1 MAAPGQGIAQ
11 DGVDA
16 LQASTAR
23 RFVIPWART
32 EAGKVL
38 GHEIRQRLK
47 AVAWPTVFLGLVAY
61 FAWHAMEGD
70 RGIVA
75 MQQRERLLAEA
86 RAELARVDTERETW
100 ERRVAALRG
109 PLLDAD
115 MLDER
120 ARALL
125 NLGDPRDI
133 VVPYGPGNRLY

>member
-1 MAAPGQGIAQ
+1 M
-11 DGVDA
+11 
-16 LQASTAR
+16 
-23 RFVIPWART
+23 
-32 EAGKVL
+32 L
-38 GHEIRQRLK
+38 GREIRQRLK
-47 AVAWPTVFLGLVAY
+47 AVAWPTVFLGLVGY

-86 RAELARVDTERETW
+86 RAELARVDAEREAW